1 MKIHL
6 HRVTSQE
13 SYYDWEL
20 RVRNK
25 PSYRKKKKKL
35 KSRTTILESL
45 LKILENTSNYG
56 KVKIQFFKT
65 IS

>member
-25 PSYRKKKKKL
+25 PSYLKKHKKIKKQNNDLGISVENFRKYIKL
-35 KSRTTILESL
+35 WKSKNTI
-45 LKILENTSNYG
+45 
-56 KVKIQFFKT
+56 F
-65 IS
+65 